1 MATASDGSVYVFGG
15 YENGQG
21 KSNDLFKLDV
31 ATGEWHL
38 IEPLGT
44 LRPGARNQHAMT
56 AVGTD
61 IYLFG
66 GQRPLGVVDSEDS
79 GKECDRWMGRGQT
92 ETEGRA
98 Q

>member
-66 GQRPLGVVDSEDS
+66 GTTDQTCLSGS
-79 GKECDRWMGRGQT
+79 GKGCDRWMGRGQT
-92 ETEGRA
+92 EGRA